1 MRGASVASLEAVRE
15 GFEPMLRK
23 AGTSASTVGAQLFAV
38 TGDLVDNP
46 GLRRAL
52 SDPSRSAEDK
62 AGLARTV
69 FGAADPRV
77 LEVVAG
83 LAAGRWSSDVD
94 LVDAVEELAAHAVL
108 ASAEAT
114 GDLPTVEDEL
124 FRFDRMLIGQRDLRR
139 ALVDRVA
146 TRPARAEL
154 ARRLLAGKVH
164 PATEQLVVQA
174 AYRPR
179 GRRMSQML
187 ARMGKLAARRREMLV
202 ATVTAAAP
210 LDEAQTARLHAM
222 LERSYGRKVS
232 MSVAV
237 EPSLIGGLKV
247 QVGSQVVDA
256 TVLARLDGVRR
267 QLAG

>member
-1 MRGASVASLEAVRE
+1 MRGASAASLEAVRA
-15 GFEPMLRK
+15 GFEPMLRT
-23 AGTSASTVGAQLFAV
+23 AGADASAVGAQLFAV

-46 GLRRAL
+46 GLRRAM
-52 SDPSRSAEDK
+52 SDPWRSGDDK
-62 AGLARTV
+62 AELARRV

-77 LEVVAG
+77 LEVVTE
-83 LAAGRWSSDVD
+83 LARGRWSSDVD

-124 FRFDRMLIGQRDLRR
+124 FRFDRMLIGQRELRR

-154 ARRLLAGKVH
+154 ARRLLDGKVH
-164 PATEQLVVQA
+164 PATQQLIVQA

-179 GRRMSQML
+179 GRRMSPML

-210 LDEAQTARLHAM
+210 LGEAQTERLRAM
-222 LERSYGRKVS
+222 LERSYGRKVRLA
-232 MSVAV
+232 VAV

>member
-1 MRGASVASLEAVRE
+1 MRGASVASLEAVRA
-15 GFEPMLRK
+15 GFEPMLRA
-23 AGTSASTVGAQLFAV
+23 AGAGASTVGAQLFAV

-46 GLRRAL
+46 ALRRAL

-62 AGLARTV
+62 AGLARQV
-69 FGAADPRV
+69 FGPADPRV
-77 LEVVAG
+77 LEVVTE
-83 LAAGRWSSDVD
+83 LARARWSTDLD
-94 LVDAVEELAAHAVL
+94 LVDAVEEFAAHAVL

-146 TRPARAEL
+146 SRPARAEL

-187 ARMGKLAARRREMLV
+187 VRMGRLAARRRQMLV
-202 ATVTAAAP
+202 ATVTSAAP
-210 LDEAQTARLHAM
+210 LDQAQTERLRAS
-222 LERSYGRKVS
+222 LERSYGSKIRLA
-232 MSVAV
+232 VAV
-237 EPSLIGGLKV
+237 DPSLIGGLRV
-247 QVGSQVVDA
+247 QVGSEVVDA
-256 TVLARLDGVRR
+256 TVAARLDDVRR
-267 QLAG
+267 RLAG